1 MTLYP
6 LALAAIGMAP
16 LCIGLWFAARDLAAL
31 LHLDG
36 DA

>member
-6 LALAAIGMAP
+6 LALAALGMAP
-16 LCIGLWFAARDLAAL
+16 LCIGLWVAARDLGAL
-31 LHLDG
+31 LDLDG